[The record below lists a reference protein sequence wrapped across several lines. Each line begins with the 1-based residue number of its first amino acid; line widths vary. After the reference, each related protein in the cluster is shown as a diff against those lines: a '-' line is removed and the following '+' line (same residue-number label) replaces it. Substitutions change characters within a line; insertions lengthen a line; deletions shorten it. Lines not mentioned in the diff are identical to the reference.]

1 MGDQRGEVDAAGGG
15 ESDRPGQVGLGHPAG
30 DVERQLLAPGGC
42 GREAG
47 AVVVRDADED
57 DLTAGPDRRDG
68 IGDRVVVTGDL
79 EGDVDR
85 TSRGSPPSAGSVAA
99 PPTTNPCVAPISRAA
114 ATRWVSRSVATMT
127 DAPLR
132 RRSWTSSRPSGPQP

>member
-1 MGDQRGEVDAAGGG
+1 MGDQGGEVDAAGGG
-15 ESDRPGQVGLGHPAG
+15 KSDRAGQVRLGHPAG

-68 IGDRVVVTGDL
+68 VGERVVVTGDL

-85 TSRGSPPSAGSVAA
+85 DRTRPPPSAGSIVA
-99 PPTTNPCVAPISRAA
+99 PPTTNPCVAPICE
-114 ATRWVSRSVATMT
+114 
-127 DAPLR
+127 PR
-132 RRSWTSSRPSGPQP
+132 RPDG